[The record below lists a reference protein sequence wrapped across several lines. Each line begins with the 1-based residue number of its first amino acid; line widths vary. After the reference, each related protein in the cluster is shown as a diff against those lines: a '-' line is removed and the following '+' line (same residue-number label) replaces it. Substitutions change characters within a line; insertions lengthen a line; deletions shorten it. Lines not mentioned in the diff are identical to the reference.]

1 MKGKNDSTPFLPLK
15 SKTGGKVMYIHNKES
30 LCLTERQTDHVYK
43 AMEKGDM
50 INTKTMI
57 SEMTQDQDNNP
68 YKRVVLNNIYKI
80 PESCPEMKN
89 CPIFSDNV
97 KYIQHDQRTTQ
108 NLNFDT
114 LDYRNHK
121 DLYLQLKEKPF
132 LALDIDFSLYPD
144 ITKARYLDVYED
156 IYAEMVYASKFDKNS
171 DLSTTYLGQTDMT
184 RNTKIK
190 AEERFPI
197 TGQGFASGKL
207 LDGTECQILLDTGA
221 TKSYMSKSYYL
232 QCKTLHTLPKFSS
245 NTQRIQVG
253 NGQYVSVL
261 FVIPVIIDIHGHRFE
276 IFTLVSEIHD
286 NVDLVMGMKNIFE
299 LEGVIDSRES
309 CFSFLSRSIPLFQ
322 VMTVEIAPASQKMV
336 MVDAPFVEE
345 LPGMA
350 MVKILDI
357 KEQTTNMIKLKFI
370 WNKAVLK
377 IKNKTH
383 ETITFGRTDMMGVVD
398 LRSLG
403 FYKIKQEVLQEH
415 LSRHY
420 HFDLADDV
428 CDQYNSLVNLMR
440 KEEEKSEGKFPWL
453 DDTDKRKHMTDR
465 EILDKYINLDNSCL
479 TKAEKEQVRDLL
491 YQYKDAFSLRDKI
504 GLCPNIEIEIDVID
518 KSPFFIRPFHA
529 NEDDKVILDKEMK
542 QLCYL
547 GILKE
552 GFSAYSSPVMLI
564 SRKMTKGKRVVTDFR
579 HLNMQIAKN
588 NLAYPLLKDR
598 FSMLG
603 NSKCEVMSVLNL
615 KDAFHSLRLT
625 ENSKKFCG
633 ILPYFGSPS
642 Y

>member
-1 MKGKNDSTPFLPLK
+1 MKGKNDSTPFLPWK
-15 SKTGGKVMYIHNKES
+15 SKTGRKVMCIHDKES

-43 AMEKGDM
+43 AVEKGDM
-50 INTKTMI
+50 INTKTMT
-57 SEMTQDQDNNP
+57 SEMTQNQDDNP
-68 YKRVVLNNIYKI
+68 YKRVVLNNIYKL

-89 CPIFSDNV
+89 WSIFSDNV
-97 KYIQHDQRTTQ
+97 KYVQHDKRTTQ

-121 DLYLQLKEKPF
+121 DLYLQLKEEPL
-132 LALDIDFSLYPD
+132 LAVDIDFGLYPD

-156 IYAEMVYASKFDKNS
+156 IYAEMVYASKFDENS
-171 DLSTTYLGQTDMT
+171 DLSTTYLGQTDMI

-197 TGQGFASGKL
+197 TGQGFALGKL
-207 LDGTECQILLDTGA
+207 LDATECQILLDTGA

-232 QCKTLHTLPKFSS
+232 QCKTLHALPKFSS

-253 NGQYVSVL
+253 NGQYVSIL
-261 FVIPVIIDIHGHRFE
+261 FVIPVIIDIDGHRFE

-309 CFSFLSRSIPLFQ
+309 CFSFLSRSIPFFP
-322 VMTVEIAPASQKMV
+322 VTIVEIAPGSQKMV

-345 LPGMA
+345 LSGMA

-370 WNKAVLK
+370 WNKVVLK

-403 FYKIKQEVLQEH
+403 FYKIKQEVFQEH

-420 HFDLADDV
+420 HFELADDV
-428 CDQYNSLVNLMR
+428 CDQYNRLVNLMR

-453 DDTDKRKHMTDR
+453 DDTDERKHMTDR

-491 YQYKDAFSLRDKI
+491 YQYKDAFSLRDEI

-529 NEDDKVILDKEMK
+529 NEDDIVILDKEMK

-552 GFSAYSSPVMLI
+552 GFSAYSSSVMLI
-564 SRKMTKGKRVVTDFR
+564 SRKMTKDKRVVTDFR

-588 NLAYPLLKDR
+588 NLAYPLLKDT

-603 NSKCEVMSVLNL
+603 SSKCQVMSVLDL
-615 KDAFHSLRLT
+615 KDAFQSL
-625 ENSKKFCG
+625 
-633 ILPYFGSPS
+633 
-642 Y
+642 